1 MKRVTLIL
9 ILATFSFSA
18 AFAKLQL
25 KLPTEI
31 TGEKPVT
38 IFNNQL
44 ESNLNIQVPADV
56 APMMD
61 KGMWLVG
68 AVADLSLPLGDFSDG
83 YNLGFSIHAMAG
95 YLITKN
101 ILLSLG
107 IGYATFSG
115 KDDVF
120 GNSDVSFSWIPLM
133 FAANYLFNPGQKLM
147 PFIGAALGLYF
158 ISSSYSYTY
167 TIFGQTYSESVDA
180 SSTEFGIAPRI
191 GVLYAM
197 SATVLLTVMAEYN
210 LIFTSG
216 SSTSALGFL
225 VGANFALK

>member
-9 ILATFSFSA
+9 ILFTFCFSA

-31 TGEKPVT
+31 TGEKPAT
-38 IFNNQL
+38 IFDNQL

-61 KGMWLVG
+61 RGMWLVG
-68 AVADLSLPLGDFSDG
+68 ALADLSLPLGDFSDG
-83 YNLGFSIHAMAG
+83 YKLGFSFHAMAG

-101 ILLSLG
+101 VLLSLG
-107 IGYATFSG
+107 VGYATFSG

-120 GNSDVSFSWIPLM
+120 GNSDVSFSWVPIM
-133 FAANYLFNPGQKLM
+133 FAVNYLFSPGQKLM
-147 PFIGAALGLYF
+147 PFIGAAAGLYL
-158 ISSSYSYTY
+158 ISSSYSFTY
-167 TIFGQTYSESVDA
+167 TIFGQTYSESGDA
-180 SSTEFGIAPRI
+180 SSTEFGIAPRA
-191 GVLYAM
+191 GVMYAM
-197 SATVLLTVMAEYN
+197 SASVLLTIMAEYN

-216 SSTSALGFL
+216 NSTSALGFL